1 MFIFRVTPQLS
12 PGKVSPKDFPGS
24 ILEFALE
31 KGPKHGKIR
40 LESAIRKRW
49 RVKRCR
55 QSTAVAIDGR
65 MSNRYLREPARHGP
79 EITSP
84 LFEGIPIVSFRF
96 PCLQTTKN
104 YC

>member
-1 MFIFRVTPQLS
+1 MFIFRVTLQLS
-12 PGKVSPKDFPGS
+12 PGKVFPKIFPGS

-31 KGPKHGKIR
+31 KGPKYGKIR

-84 LFEGIPIVSFRF
+84 LFDGIPIVFFGF
-96 PCLQTTKN
+96 P
-104 YC
+104 